1 MLQQRR
7 FKAFTAW
14 VASLVI
20 LWSALA
26 PSLSYAFVSDVPGGW
41 IEICSVTG
49 AKLVPAQAASYGAD
63 AAVSGSFK
71 SDTSKPDSSKPD
83 TSKSSALKSCTY
95 CSSHVQVLGL
105 PPAPAAGLTLEA
117 LAYHLPELFLAGVR
131 TLFAWASVQARAP
144 PLSP

>member
-63 AAVSGSFK
+63 VAVSGS
-71 SDTSKPDSSKPD
+71 SEPDTSKP
-83 TSKSSALKSCTY
+83 SALKPCTY

-105 PPAPAAGLTLEA
+105 PPAPAGGLTLEA

-131 TLFAWASVQARAP
+131 TLFAWASIQARAP
-144 PLSP
+144 PLNP